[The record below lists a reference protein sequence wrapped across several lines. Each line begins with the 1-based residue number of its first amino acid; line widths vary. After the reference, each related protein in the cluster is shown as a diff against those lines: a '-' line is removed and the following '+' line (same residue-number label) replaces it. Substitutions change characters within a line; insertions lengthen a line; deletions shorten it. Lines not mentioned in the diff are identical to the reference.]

1 MRRLGWCVLSAMLAA
16 ACGAGGTPASPG
28 GGTAGDGPPRSTDQ
42 ELARKVGE
50 LVMVGFRG
58 ARLEDSSPIV
68 QQVRAGHVGGVV
80 LFDVDVLSGARRN
93 VESPEQLRALVASL
107 QAAAPSP
114 LLVAIDEEGGRVSR
128 LKEDKGFPPTAP
140 ARQLGQRNDVA
151 ATRDQAR
158 QTARTLAEAGINLN
172 FAPVVDLDRNPAS
185 SAIGALGRSYS
196 ADPGVVTAHARA
208 VIEEHRAAGV
218 LTALKHFPGHGSASG
233 DSHLGL
239 VDVTGAWA
247 PVELDPYRTLVREGN
262 VDMVMTAHLVNQR
275 LDPAWPATLSPP
287 TIDGLLRREIGFGG
301 PVISDDLQM
310 GAISDEYG
318 LDTAVRQALLAGV
331 DVLLLANNN
340 PRSYEPAIAPQVVD
354 IVVGLVRDGAI
365 SEQRIDES
373 LERVRSLKQRVPR
386 PPR

>member
-1 MRRLGWCVLSAMLAA
+1 MRRLGWCVLAAVLA
-16 ACGAGGTPASPG
+16 ACGAGGPPASPG
-28 GGTAGDGPPRSTDQ
+28 GGKAGDGAPRSTDQ

-80 LFDVDVLSGARRN
+80 LFDVDVLSGGGRN
-93 VESPEQLRALVASL
+93 VESPDQLRALVASL

-185 SAIGALGRSYS
+185 PAIGALGRSYS

-239 VDVTGAWA
+239 VDVTGTWA
-247 PVELDPYRTLVREGN
+247 PVELDPYRTLVREGS

-340 PRSYEPAIAPQVVD
+340 PRSYE
-354 IVVGLVRDGAI
+354 
-365 SEQRIDES
+365 
-373 LERVRSLKQRVPR
+373 
-386 PPR
+386 